1 MILVAAWLWILP
13 SRLCYPCSFSL
24 CCRSRFTFVSWFFV
38 FAILAVSRCIVALD
52 SLSSLD
58 SLFICVD
65 LCFLLSCGCHQGTF
79 FTRVLLVTCNLVLAL
94 LSFRQSA
101 VFLWGAVLL
110 CTPLLSSTDFVL
122 LVVLYIVVILSLISA
137 LACFLSFIN

>member
-1 MILVAAWLWILP
+1 MIPSFLSLLSLQFLVVLSLSIHFRLLILCI
-13 SRLCYPCSFSL
+13 RYPCSFSL
-24 CCRSRFTFVSWFFV
+24 YCRSRFTFVSRFFV

-101 VFLWGAVLL
+101 VFFELQFYSALPSFL
-110 CTPLLSSTDFVL
+110 Q
-122 LVVLYIVVILSLISA
+122 LISFFWS
-137 LACFLSFIN
+137 CFI